1 MPLTDTAIRNVQP
14 GPKANRLF
22 DGGGLYLEIS
32 PAGGKLWR
40 LKYRFAGK
48 ERRLALGT
56 YPATSLKDA
65 RSKRDE
71 AKRLLESG
79 IDPSEAKRAEKLR
92 KEELAANSFE
102 TVAREWLLKHMSNRS
117 PSHRTK
123 VTRRLEREVFPYLG
137 RRPIAEIKAP
147 EILAVIQRIEKRNIL
162 ESAHRALQ
170 HIGQVMR
177 YAVATGR
184 AEADPTQSLRGA
196 LPPSTPKHMAA
207 PIEPTQVGSLLRAV
221 EGFNGGP
228 VVAAALRLLPLLFV
242 RPGELRTMRWEQID
256 FETQEWRYTTSK
268 TKTEHLVPLSQQ
280 AMAILNELHPLTGHL
295 PGGWVFPGGR
305 SPKQPMSNM
314 AINAAYRR
322 LGIDTQNELT
332 GHGWRACARTLL
344 HERLGYAPEIIEHQ
358 LAHSVPSPLGRA
370 YDRTRFV
377 TERRIMMQAWSDY
390 VDSLRTGATVLPF
403 YAKDTNTF
411 R

>member
-1 MPLTDTAIRNVQP
+1 MALTDTTIRNAKP
-14 GPKANRLF
+14 GPKPTRLF
-22 DGGGLYLEIS
+22 DGGGLYLEVS

-40 LKYRFAGK
+40 VKYRFAGK
-48 ERRLALGT
+48 ERRLALGS

-65 RSKRDE
+65 RSKRDD
-71 AKRLLESG
+71 AKRLLEAG
-79 IDPSEAKRAEKLR
+79 IDPGETRRTEKLR
-92 KEELAANSFE
+92 QEELAANSFE
-102 TVAREWLLKHMSNRS
+102 TVAREWLLKHMANRS
-117 PSHRTK
+117 PSHSTK

-137 RRPIAEIKAP
+137 HRPIAEIKPP
-147 EILAVIQRIEKRNIL
+147 EILAVVQRIERRNIL

-207 PIEPTQVGSLLRAV
+207 PTEPTQVGGLLRTID
-221 EGFNGGP
+221 GFNGGP
-228 VVAAALRLLPLLFV
+228 VVGAALRLLPLLFV

-256 FETQEWRYTTSK
+256 FEAKEWRYTTSK
-268 TKTEHLVPLSQQ
+268 TKTEHLVPLSSQ
-280 AMAILNELHPLTGHL
+280 AIAILEDIRPLTGHL

-305 SPKQPMSNM
+305 SPKAPMSNM

-322 LGIDTQNELT
+322 LGIDTQGELT

-344 HERLGYAPEIIEHQ
+344 HERLGYAPEVIEHQ
-358 LAHSVPSPLGRA
+358 LAHAVPDALGKA
-370 YDRTRFV
+370 YNRTRFI
-377 TERRIMMQAWSDY
+377 TERTKMMQDWGDY
-390 VDSLRTGATVLPF
+390 LDKLRTGAEVIPINQS
-403 YAKDTNTF
+403 AAI
-411 R
+411 

>member
-1 MPLTDTAIRNVQP
+1 MALTDTTIRNAKP
-14 GPKANRLF
+14 GPKPIRLF
-22 DGGGLYLEIS
+22 DGGGLYLEVS

-40 LKYRFAGK
+40 VKYRFAGK
-48 ERRLALGT
+48 ERRLALGS
-56 YPATSLKDA
+56 YPTTSLKDA
-65 RSKRDE
+65 RSKRDD
-71 AKRLLESG
+71 AKRLLEAG
-79 IDPSEAKRAEKLR
+79 IDPGETRRTEKLR
-92 KEELAANSFE
+92 QEALAANSFE
-102 TVAREWLLKHMSNRS
+102 TVAREWLLKHMANRS
-117 PSHRTK
+117 PSHSTK

-137 RRPIAEIKAP
+137 RRPIAEIKPP
-147 EILAVIQRIEKRNIL
+147 EILAVVQRIERRNIL

-207 PIEPTQVGSLLRAV
+207 PTEPTQVGGLLRTID
-221 EGFNGGP
+221 GFNGGP

-256 FETQEWRYTTSK
+256 FEAKEWRYTTSK
-268 TKTEHLVPLSQQ
+268 TKTEHLVPLSSQ
-280 AMAILNELHPLTGHL
+280 AIAILEDIRPLTGHL

-305 SPKQPMSNM
+305 SPRAPMSNM

-322 LGIDTQNELT
+322 LGIDTQGELT

-344 HERLGYAPEIIEHQ
+344 HERLNYPPEVIEHQ
-358 LAHSVPSPLGRA
+358 LAHAVPDALGKA
-370 YDRTRFV
+370 YNRTRFI
-377 TERRIMMQAWSDY
+377 TERTKMMQDWGDY
-390 VDSLRTGATVLPF
+390 LEALKSSAVIIPIRSTI
-403 YAKDTNTF
+403 
-411 R
+411 

>member
-1 MPLTDTAIRNVQP
+1 MALTDTTIRNAKP
-14 GPKANRLF
+14 GPKPTRLF
-22 DGGGLYLEIS
+22 DGGGLYLEVS

-40 LKYRFAGK
+40 VKYRFAGK
-48 ERRLALGT
+48 ERRLALGS

-65 RSKRDE
+65 RSKRDD
-71 AKRLLESG
+71 AKRLLEAG
-79 IDPSEAKRAEKLR
+79 IDPGETRRTEKLR
-92 KEELAANSFE
+92 QEELAANSFE
-102 TVAREWLLKHMSNRS
+102 TVAREWLLKHMANRS
-117 PSHRTK
+117 PSHSTK

-137 RRPIAEIKAP
+137 HRPIAEIKPP
-147 EILAVIQRIEKRNIL
+147 EILAVVQSIERRNIL

-184 AEADPTQSLRGA
+184 AESDPTQSLRGA

-207 PIEPTQVGSLLRAV
+207 PTEPAQVGGLLRTID
-221 EGFNGGP
+221 GFNGGP

-256 FETQEWRYTTSK
+256 FEAKEWRYTTSK
-268 TKTEHLVPLSQQ
+268 TKTAHLVPLSRQ
-280 AMAILNELHPLTGHL
+280 AIAILEDIQPLTGHL

-305 SPKQPMSNM
+305 SPKAPMSNM

-322 LGIDTQNELT
+322 LGIDTQGELT

-358 LAHSVPSPLGRA
+358 LAHSVPDALGRA
-370 YDRTRFV
+370 YNRTRFIA
-377 TERRIMMQAWSDY
+377 ERTNMMQDWGDY
-390 VDSLRTGATVLPF
+390 LDALKSGAVIIPIRSTI
-403 YAKDTNTF
+403 
-411 R
+411 